1 MSKRRAFS
9 MIFFHRRK
17 SLIVKLILVVPIT
30 WIIITTLLSFTEK
43 LGLEK
48 DEVVVE
54 VPNLVIETNV
64 VTMSGDKY
72 EGRKPR
78 QSMEEPPRMSV
89 FPKIVIETRPP
100 EEFNEVQKVH
110 DIHNDARPDL
120 AVLPPPGEHEG
131 PGEFGKPVVL
141 TNLTEEQQ
149 QLVKDGWE
157 NNAFNQYISDIISVH
172 RHLPDVRPRGVKEG

>member
-1 MSKRRAFS
+1 

-30 WIIITTLLSFTEK
+30 WIIVTTLLSFSEK

-54 VPNLVIETNV
+54 VPNLVIESNS
-64 VTMSGDKY
+64 VTVSGDKY

-89 FPKIVIETRPP
+89 LPKIVIETRPP
-100 EEFNEVQKVH
+100 EEVIEVHEVH
-110 DIHNDARPDL
+110 ADARPDL
-120 AVLPPPGEHEG
+120 AVLPPPREHDG
-131 PGEFGKPVVL
+131 PGEAGKPVVL
-141 TNLTEEQQ
+141 GNLTEEQQ

-157 NNAFNQYISDIISVH
+157 RNAFNQYISDIISVH
-172 RHLPDVRPRGVKEG
+172 RYLPDVRPPGVKEG